1 MPLAQPDSIYRRE
14 RSYYLDILQSQI
26 NRLRTNPA
34 RRLQV
39 VDHLKE
45 LSQLTPGCIEASLVI
60 RDTVFHR
67 ACCNLQPLYLNAIRT
82 LLGDSDP
89 ALGYQVADMLEAAVP
104 AEIRNPYHYPP
115 GW

>member
-1 MPLAQPDSIYRRE
+1 MPLVQPDSIYRRE

-26 NRLRTNPA
+26 NRLRTNPG

-45 LSQLTPGCIEASLVI
+45 LSQLTAGCIEASLVI